1 MNGEIAPR
9 FFLISYQFGVFWYLF
24 WFDMERLTPSEE
36 QVMLRLWK
44 LDKASVK
51 EIVELYSPPRPAYNT
66 VSTIVRILERK
77 KFVKHKAFGRG
88 YIYIPRVS
96 KDAYREYLLKNCLNN
111 YFENDQEAM
120 IKFINSIDLTDTF
133 SFQKSM

>member
-1 MNGEIAPR
+1 
-9 FFLISYQFGVFWYLF
+9 
-24 WFDMERLTPSEE
+24 MERLTPSEE

-44 LDKASVK
+44 LDKANVK
-51 EIVELYSPPRPAYNT
+51 EIVELYAPPRPAYNT

-88 YIYIPRVS
+88 YIYMPRVS
-96 KDAYREYLLKNCLNN
+96 LDSYREYLVKYCLNN
-111 YFENDQEAM
+111 YFENDREAM
-120 IKFINSIDLTDTF
+120 VDFVNNLDLSNTF